1 MTAGQSGYAIVI
13 EPHDPLAQTVADCLR
28 QRGFAVGITC
38 THIGGAAMARSHGH
52 VDFLAAAVPAPGE
65 SLAGAYL
72 ADARAANPGMAVI
85 IMLSDP
91 KEDISHAP
99 PRAVKIFKPFNLLEL
114 AATIGL
120 ALAWV
125 ASLRPLT

>member
-1 MTAGQSGYAIVI
+1 VTAGQSGYAIVI
-13 EPHDPLAQTVADCLR
+13 EPHHPLAQTLAECLR
-28 QRGFAVGITC
+28 QRGFAVGITG
-38 THIGGAAMARSHGH
+38 THIGGAAMALSHGR

-65 SLAGAYL
+65 DLAGAYL
-72 ADARAANPGMAVI
+72 ADARVANPCMAVI

-99 PRAVKIFKPFNLLEL
+99 TRAVKIVKPFNLLEL
-114 AATIGL
+114 AAAVGL